1 MSDESHQLLCYSYIW
16 KAPSFFSV
24 VVAQIESQKS
34 HTELCTCPCPRL
46 VVSVTPNCLALIVPC
61 IPKSLWIQPFNSMNF
76 ALLSLAGP
84 FPLMSAIGQ
93 RDVYFLLLWFLLY
106 RFLIMIFPSNSR
118 ILFFKKKKK
127 PQCGRV
133 PLIGIFRFVMFKTVM
148 FWTSYTAVYCF
159 STCFFIPPNYQMYC
173 ILHCF
178 NLLH

>member
-1 MSDESHQLLCYSYIW
+1 MSPISYCVIAIFE
-16 KAPSFFSV
+16 KPLSFFFFF

-34 HTELCTCPCPRL
+34 HTELCTCSCPHL
-46 VVSVTPNCLALIVPC
+46 VVSVTPNCLALIVLC
-61 IPKSLWIQPFNSMNF
+61 FLKSLWIQPFNSMNF

-93 RDVYFLLLWFLLY
+93 CDVYFLLLWFLLY

-118 ILFFKKKKK
+118 ILFFKKK

-133 PLIGIFRFVMFKTVM
+133 PLIGIFRFVMFNAVM
-148 FWTSYTAVYCF
+148 FWTSYIAVYCF
-159 STCFFIPPNYQMYC
+159 SACFFIPPNYQMYC